1 MKQILETEPTFLQ
14 EMNKIVLQFELENNS
29 EIREF
34 EFFIVVSNILLLFM
48 LLFLMLKVIRP
59 IKFKS

>member
-1 MKQILETEPTFLQ
+1 MELYALLGYP
-14 EMNKIVLQFELENNS
+14 KIVLQFELENNS

-34 EFFIVVSNILLLFM
+34 EFFIVVSNILLLFI

>member
-1 MKQILETEPTFLQ
+1 
-14 EMNKIVLQFELENNS
+14 MNKIVLQFELENNS

>member
-1 MKQILETEPTFLQ
+1 
-14 EMNKIVLQFELENNS
+14 MNKIVLQFESENKS
-29 EIREF
+29 EIQEF
-34 EFFIVVSNILLLFM
+34 EYFIVGSNILLLFM